1 MWVSS
6 RQEYGV
12 RSLVVAVF
20 WHMAMYRFFNI
31 NLADVVLN
39 RARNIDS
46 QFGSEQRKA
55 GRSVFFASSLRKKKE
70 KNSPLIFLSIHS
82 ALPHS
87 FLLPCPSIWTSL
99 SRDMAFPACSRK
111 GFLYILFLLLR
122 FYTISSATLFSAS
135 VSFFFFSQNVFPPLY
150 VHLIEFEI

>member
-55 GRSVFFASSLRKKKE
+55 GRSVFFASSLRKKKR
-70 KNSPLIFLSIHS
+70 KKFASHISFHPFCPSSFVPSSLSIDLNVTQPWHGFS
-82 ALPHS
+82 R
-87 FLLPCPSIWTSL
+87 LLAE
-99 SRDMAFPACSRK
+99 RV
-111 GFLYILFLLLR
+111 LYILFLLLR

>member
-111 GFLYILFLLLR
+111 GFSTFSFSFYDFIQSLLLLC
-122 FYTISSATLFSAS
+122 FPLQSLFS
-135 VSFFFFSQNVFPPLY
+135 SFHRMCSRRY
-150 VHLIEFEI
+150 MCIW